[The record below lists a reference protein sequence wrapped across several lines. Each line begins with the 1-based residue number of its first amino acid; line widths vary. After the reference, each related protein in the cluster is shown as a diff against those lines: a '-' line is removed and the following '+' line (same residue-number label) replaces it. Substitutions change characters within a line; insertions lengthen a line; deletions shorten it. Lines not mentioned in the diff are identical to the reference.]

1 MKGAPPGSAVGL
13 NFLPLQNRC
22 ELEKTEP
29 PEFLYRYM
37 RVDRCEFVKRA
48 ANAISGKIYFP
59 RPKDFNDPFD
69 FTFGEINAE
78 NSYNIDVKCLKDTF
92 QNWGVYCLC
101 EKPDNLLMWS
111 HYADAHR
118 GICLQFDTKKF
129 LSEIERKRCE
139 FINKMENKNNKFD
152 NTQNNTRASAENQ
165 KQYIEKNIFF
175 GIEKIS
181 YETRRAPLNNIGHG
195 PVCWVHKFHK
205 SILKTKFIDWK
216 YEKEWR
222 IILTPPKSYNE
233 PDKRPIIFKFAPCIV
248 SGVMFGFKMDQFRR
262 NKLMKTFKKFN
273 PMLRFYQ
280 ARESIDGFFVTCF
293 EIKADQ

>member
-1 MKGAPPGSAVGL
+1 MKGAPPGSAFGL

-129 LSEIERKRCE
+129 LSEIERKL
-139 FINKMENKNNKFD
+139 
-152 NTQNNTRASAENQ
+152 
-165 KQYIEKNIFF
+165 YIEKNLFF
-175 GIEKIS
+175 GIEKIF
-181 YETRRAPLNNIGHG
+181 YETRRPSLNNFGIGT
-195 PVCWVHKFHK
+195 VCDVRKFHK
-205 SILKTKFIDWK
+205 SILSTKFIDWK

-222 IILTPPKSYNE
+222 IILTPPESYNE

-262 NKLMKTFKKFN
+262 KKLMKTFKKFN

-280 ARESIDGFFVTCF
+280 AKESIDGFFVTCF
-293 EIKADQ
+293 EIKTDQ